1 MSNLTLNKNSVRAG
15 IATVGIIGGFVSGY
29 GVLVPFYIEKYLLDI
44 EIGGRLFALTG
55 FSGLVGVFITSYL
68 IDKVKASIAGSL
80 GTFLTGVGILIL
92 AFANN
97 WNTILFGVF
106 LIGSGF
112 GAGQVG
118 VSQLVVDIGGIEAAR
133 RTNKNN
139 IAFALSSI
147 VVPIIFGLLLVKSY
161 TLLMIAFAI
170 ATFITSLVFYSN
182 TKGKLVHKPEHEHK
196 KANHNFSIA
205 LLLLGIST
213 YVGLES
219 AATGWIPTYLL
230 DKGWSTSE
238 SSLGLSVFFVVL
250 LIVRLIILKFIHNI
264 NFGLLVVVSTL
275 LLVPALFLLYATS
288 FYILA
293 IILLAIFCAPVF
305 PMAFAWVVKISPGNA
320 RITGFIFFSS
330 ISGSM
335 IFPYL
340 IGNYMNSLGTSF
352 APLLMMVPSI
362 LALIFFSFGYRS
374 IVSNKD

>member
-55 FSGLVGVFITSYL
+55 LSGLVGVFITSYL

-80 GTFLTGVGILIL
+80 GTFLTGIGILIL
-92 AFANN
+92 AFSNS
-97 WNTILFGVF
+97 WNAILFGVF

-161 TLLMIAFAI
+161 TLLMIIFAI
-170 ATFITSLVFYSN
+170 ATFVTSFVFYFN

-196 KANHNFSIA
+196 KTNHNFSIA
-205 LLLLGIST
+205 LLLLGVST

-264 NFGLLVVVSTL
+264 NFGLLVVISTL
-275 LLVPALFLLYATS
+275 LLVPALYLLYATN
-288 FYILA
+288 FYLLA
-293 IILLAIFCAPVF
+293 IILLAMFCAPVF

-340 IGNYMNSLGTSF
+340 IGNYMNSLGTNF
-352 APLLMMVPSI
+352 APLLMMVPAI
-362 LALIFFSFGYRS
+362 LALFFFSVGYRS
-374 IVSNKD
+374 ISRI

>member
-55 FSGLVGVFITSYL
+55 FSGLVGVLITSYL
-68 IDKVKASIAGSL
+68 VDKVKGAIAGSL
-80 GTFLTGVGILIL
+80 GTFLTGIGILIL
-92 AFANN
+92 ALANN
-97 WNTILFGVF
+97 WNTVLMGVF

-147 VVPIIFGLLLVKSY
+147 LVPIIFGLFLIKSY
-161 TLLMIAFAI
+161 TLLMIIFSI
-170 ATFITSLVFYSN
+170 ATFLTSIIFYTN

-230 DKGWSTSE
+230 DKGWTTSQ

-264 NFGLLVVVSTL
+264 NFGLLAVFSTL
-275 LLVPALFLLYATS
+275 LLVPSLYLLFATDLY
-288 FYILA
+288 LVA
-293 IILLAIFCAPVF
+293 IILLAVFCAPVF

-340 IGNYMNSLGTSF
+340 IGNYMNSIGTRF
-352 APLLMMVPSI
+352 APLLMMVPAT
-362 LALIFFSFGYRS
+362 LALLFFSFGYRS
-374 IVSNKD
+374 IAISRD

>member
-1 MSNLTLNKNSVRAG
+1 MSKLTLNTNSVRAG
-15 IATVGIIGGFVSGY
+15 IATVGVIGGFVSGY
-29 GVLVPFYIEKYLLDI
+29 GVLVPFYIDKYVLDI

-68 IDKVKASIAGSL
+68 IDKVKGAIAGSL
-80 GTFLTGVGILIL
+80 GTFLTGLGILIL
-92 AFANN
+92 AFANS
-97 WNTILFGVF
+97 WNTILIGVF
-106 LIGSGF
+106 LIGTGF

-147 VVPIIFGLLLVKSY
+147 VVPIVFGLLLVKNY
-161 TLLMIAFAI
+161 TILM
-170 ATFITSLVFYSN
+170 LVFAVASFLTSVVFYTN
-182 TKGKLVHKPEHEHK
+182 TRGTLVHKPEHEHK
-196 KANHNFSIA
+196 KANHNVSIA

-230 DKGWSTSE
+230 DKGLTTSE
-238 SSLGLSVFFVVL
+238 SSLGLSLFFVVL
-250 LIVRLIILKFIHNI
+250 LAVRLIILKFIHNI
-264 NFGLLVVVSTL
+264 NFGLLVVLSTAL
-275 LLVPALFLLYATS
+275 LIPALYLLFATNL
-288 FYILA
+288 YYLA
-293 IILLAIFCAPVF
+293 IILLAMFCAPVF

-352 APLLMMVPSI
+352 APLLMMIPAI
-362 LALIFFSFGYRS
+362 FALIFFTLGYRS
-374 IVSNKD
+374 ISRF